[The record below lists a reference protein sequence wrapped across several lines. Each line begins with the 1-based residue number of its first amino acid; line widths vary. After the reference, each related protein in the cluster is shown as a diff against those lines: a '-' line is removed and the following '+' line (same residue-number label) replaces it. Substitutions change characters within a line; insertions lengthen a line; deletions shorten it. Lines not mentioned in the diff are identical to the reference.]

1 MLKVFER
8 LNLRE
13 RLDCLVVAMSTSRQS
28 VINRLDRLEE
38 PYDLHICKYIMYSNK
53 DHGKYKKHWEEEIF
67 EFLDQAQSF
76 KFKGTNKK
84 PDAYFLKSW
93 FFTLIIDDYQS
104 FCRTLDIKE
113 RECMKMNPPY
123 PKRTKKLNLPKAWEI
138 YQEFIDQ
145 CAKDMAT
152 GDLTEENLRK
162 YIQPLHKEICQ

>member
-8 LNLRE
+8 LNLRG
-13 RLDCLVVAMSTSRQS
+13 RWDCLVVAMSTSRQS

-53 DHGKYKKHWEEEIF
+53 DHGKYKNHWEEEIF